1 MTAEVIVSHADMD
14 RDTAIG
20 MTDIL
25 SRDGTESMGITGRG
39 ATENTA
45 TGTTHHGDTHASTT
59 NHQHPRTGFRGDA
72 TFVVNRAHIAD
83 VPSFLMAQ
91 MLHD

>member
-45 TGTTHHGDTHASTT
+45 TGITHRGDTHASTIRIA
-59 NHQHPRTGFRGDA
+59 HRG
-72 TFVVNRAHIAD
+72 
-83 VPSFLMAQ
+83 
-91 MLHD
+91 

>member
-25 SRDGTESMGITGRG
+25 SRDGTESMGIMGRG

-45 TGTTHHGDTHASTT
+45 TGITHRGDTHASTIRIA
-59 NHQHPRTGFRGDA
+59 HRG
-72 TFVVNRAHIAD
+72 
-83 VPSFLMAQ
+83 
-91 MLHD
+91 